1 MKRKAKKVE
10 QKAWKWENMYPQFVS
25 IVETGANFIPFSSIK
40 FSADEIDSEYT
51 EGYDI
56 AKIVFNTNH
65 TEQHAKQFL
74 EEKNVVDYELKTD
87 DAGKLYVDNPNL
99 ESFSDVKVITMQ
111 DGIEVH
117 VGKTD
122 KATVQSKTK
131 IEEAEPM
138 LKMSDEAE
146 TVETVALESEVAPE
160 TEEVVAEEATDETD
174 LEEVYEEGAEETVV
188 QETTEEV
195 VQVENKFA
203 DNKTLELLGEFIST
217 KMSDNEF
224 TNYVDAKKTYLTME
238 LLSYKLMDSV
248 FYALQEEDRETKVL
262 QVAAQFGEAVLKLYN
277 ALDTVNM
284 SSDEDDEE
292 DEDEEDLDQTGAKI
306 IGEEEPEVL
315 LEASTTEVDTITPA
329 IQDLSSEL
337 KAIKAELDELKKQK
351 EVDSTNV
358 LMQTSKADVGAFD
371 KSPTLEDNKPGVYA
385 NNTKNLF
392 GL

>member
-122 KATVQSKTK
+122 KATVQAKTK
-131 IEEAEPM
+131 IEEAEPV

-146 TVETVALESEVAPE
+146 AEAVETVSLKDEIVDGVADEVVAKDE
-160 TEEVVAEEATDETD
+160 FTEGEEVVADEVTEEN
-174 LEEVYEEGAEETVV
+174 V
-188 QETTEEV
+188 TEEV
-195 VQVENKFA
+195 TETENKFQ
-203 DNKTLELLGEFIST
+203 DKKTVELLGEMISAR
-217 KMSDNEF
+217 MSDNEF
-224 TNYVDAKKTYLTME
+224 TNYVDSRKTYLTME
-238 LLSYKLMDSV
+238 LLSYKLMDTV

-262 QVAAQFGEAVLKLYN
+262 AVAAQFGEAVLKLYN

-292 DEDEEDLDQTGAKI
+292 DDDFEDEDLDQTGATI

-315 LEASTTEVDTITPA
+315 LEASTTEADTITPA
-329 IQDLSSEL
+329 IEDLSSEV
-337 KAIKAELDELKKQK
+337 KALKAELEEIKRQK
-351 EVDSTNV
+351 EVDSNNV

-371 KSPTLEDNKPGVYA
+371 KSPTLEDNKPSVYA

>member
-40 FSADEIDSEYT
+40 FSADEIDGDYS

-87 DAGKLYVDNPNL
+87 EAGKLYVENPEL
-99 ESFSDVKVITMQ
+99 ESFSDIKVITMQ
-111 DGIEVH
+111 DGVEVH

-122 KATVQSKTK
+122 KATVQAKTK
-131 IEEAEPM
+131 IEEAEPV
-138 LKMSDEAE
+138 LKMSDETE
-146 TVETVALESEVAPE
+146 VVETVALEAE
-160 TEEVVAEEATDETD
+160 VAEEVAEETN
-174 LEEVYEEGAEETVV
+174 LEEVYEEGAEAEV
-188 QETTEEV
+188 TEEV
-195 VQVENKFA
+195 SEVADEAVTEENKFQ
-203 DNKTLELLGEFIST
+203 DKKTVELLGEMISAR
-217 KMSDNEF
+217 MSDNEF
-224 TNYVDAKKTYLTME
+224 TNYVDSRKTYLTME
-238 LLSYKLMDSV
+238 LLSYKLMDTV

-262 QVAAQFGEAVLKLYN
+262 AVAAQFGEAVLKLYN

-284 SSDEDDEE
+284 SSDEDDEDEE
-292 DEDEEDLDQTGAKI
+292 DEDLDQTGARI

-315 LEASTTEVDTITPA
+315 LEASTTETVSIIPA
-329 IQDLSSEL
+329 VEELTSEL
-337 KAIKAELDELKKQK
+337 KALKAELEEIKKQK
-351 EVDSTNV
+351 EVDSNNV

-371 KSPTLEDNKPGVYA
+371 KSPTLEDNQPKAHSVS
-385 NNTKNLF
+385 TKNLF